1 MKEHLIQ
8 EDNYEEWLKV
18 DVPSGSRLDVALVNK
33 TEKSR
38 SFIQTMI
45 AEERVL
51 VNGQPKKSNYKVQE
65 EDIIEINYP
74 EPKELNVEAENL
86 DLEIVYE
93 DDDLLVV
100 NKPQG
105 MVVHPAPGSWSGTM
119 VNALLFHCP
128 NLSSI
133 NGVIR
138 PGIVHRIDKDTSG
151 LLVVA
156 KNNISHN
163 NLALQI
169 KEHTAHRRYR
179 AIVHGILSEPSGT
192 INASIGR
199 DPRDRKKMAVVFQN
213 SKEAITHYYVLQR
226 FLQFTEIRAV
236 LETGRTHQIRVHMAY
251 LKHPVLGDPL
261 YGPKTN
267 PFDIKG
273 QILHAENLKFIH
285 PTTGQEMEFNADPP
299 NSYQEI
305 LRNLTAITNEHRE
318 SENE

>member
-1 MKEHLIQ
+1 MKEHLVDEII
-8 EDNYEEWLKV
+8 YEEWSKIE
-18 DVPSGSRLDVALVNK
+18 VPIGIRLDVALVEK

-38 SFIQTMI
+38 GFIQTLI
-45 AEERVL
+45 VEERVL
-51 VNGQPKKSNYKVQE
+51 VNGQPKKSNYKVQA
-65 EDIIEINYP
+65 EDVIEINYP

-86 DLEIVYE
+86 DIEIVYE

-119 VNALLFHCP
+119 VNALLYHCR

-151 LLVVA
+151 LLIVA

-169 KEHTAHRRYR
+169 KEHTTHRRYR
-179 AIVHGILSEPSGT
+179 AIVHGVLSEPSGT
-192 INASIGR
+192 IDASIGR
-199 DPRDRKKMAVVFQN
+199 DPRDRKKMAVVFEN

-226 FLQFTEIRAV
+226 FIQFTEIRAV

-261 YGPKTN
+261 YGPKNN
-267 PFDIKG
+267 PFNIKG

-285 PTTGQEMEFNADPP
+285 PTTGQEMEFNIDPP
-299 NSYQEI
+299 KSYQEV
-305 LRNLTAITNEHRE
+305 LTNLAEQTQHKE
-318 SENE
+318 S

>member
-1 MKEHLIQ
+1 MKEHLVDEII
-8 EDNYEEWLKV
+8 YEEWSKIE
-18 DVPSGSRLDVALVNK
+18 VPIGIRLDVALVEK

-38 SFIQTMI
+38 GFIQTLI
-45 AEERVL
+45 VEERVL
-51 VNGQPKKSNYKVQE
+51 VNGQPKKSNYKVQA
-65 EDIIEINYP
+65 EDVIEINYP

-86 DLEIVYE
+86 DIEIVYE

-119 VNALLFHCP
+119 VNALLYHSR

-179 AIVHGILSEPSGT
+179 AIVHGVLSEPSGT
-192 INASIGR
+192 IDASIGR
-199 DPRDRKKMAVVFQN
+199 DPRDRKKMAVVFEN

-226 FLQFTEIRAV
+226 FIQFTEIRAV

-261 YGPKTN
+261 YGPKNN
-267 PFDIKG
+267 PFNVKG

-285 PTTGQEMEFNADPP
+285 PTTGQEMEFNIDPP
-299 NSYQEI
+299 KSYQEV
-305 LRNLTAITNEHRE
+305 LTNLAEQTQHKEQ
-318 SENE
+318 ENE

>member
-1 MKEHLIQ
+1 MKEHLQ
-8 EDNYEEWLKV
+8 DDNYEEWLKIE
-18 DVPSGSRLDVALVNK
+18 VPSDLRLDVALVNT

-38 SFIQTMI
+38 SFIQTLI

-51 VNGQPKKSNYKVQE
+51 VNGQPKKANYKVQE
-65 EDIIEINYP
+65 DDIVEINYP

-119 VNALLFHCP
+119 VNALLYHCRS
-128 NLSSI
+128 LSSI

-151 LLVVA
+151 LIIVA
-156 KNNISHN
+156 KNNTAHN

-179 AIVHGILSEPSGT
+179 AIVHGVLSEPSGT
-192 INASIGR
+192 IDAPIGR
-199 DPRDRKKMAVVFQN
+199 DPRDRKKMAVVFQH

-226 FLQFTEIRAV
+226 FVQFTELRAV

-261 YGPKTN
+261 YGPKNN
-267 PFDIKG
+267 PFNIKG
-273 QILHAENLKFIH
+273 QILHAENLHFIH
-285 PTTGQEMEFNADPP
+285 PTTGQEMEFHTEPP
-299 NSYQEI
+299 SSYQEI
-305 LRNLTAITNEHRE
+305 LNNLVEINNQHRE
-318 SENE
+318 SDNE